1 MTDKLLA
8 GRRGDVMNEDNEPN
22 GSLGPEIIDT
32 RDEKI
37 GHISPH
43 LTSSPPLLRV
53 WWCYSIRGRGH
64 TPSPRL
70 VVSNFDIYLQ

>member
-1 MTDKLLA
+1 
-8 GRRGDVMNEDNEPN
+8 MNEDNEPN

-43 LTSSPPLLRV
+43 LTGSPPLLRV
-53 WWCYSIRGRGH
+53 
-64 TPSPRL
+64 
-70 VVSNFDIYLQ
+70 VVVLFNQGTGKHSGSEISLLQF

>member
-1 MTDKLLA
+1 
-8 GRRGDVMNEDNEPN
+8 MNEDNEPN

-43 LTSSPPLLRV
+43 LTGSPPLLRV
-53 WWCYSIRGRGH
+53 WWWCYSIRGRGH
-64 TPSPRL
+64 TPGPRL
-70 VVSNFDIYLQ
+70 VFSNFDIYICIDIQNI

>member
-1 MTDKLLA
+1 
-8 GRRGDVMNEDNEPN
+8 MNEDNEPN

-43 LTSSPPLLRV
+43 LTGSPPLLRV
-53 WWCYSIRGRGH
+53 WWWCYSIRDGDTLRV
-64 TPSPRL
+64 R
-70 VVSNFDIYLQ
+70 D

>member
-1 MTDKLLA
+1 
-8 GRRGDVMNEDNEPN
+8 MNEDNEPN

-43 LTSSPPLLRV
+43 LTGSPPLLRV
-53 WWCYSIRGRGH
+53 RWWCYSIRGRGH
-64 TPSPRL
+64 TPGPIL
-70 VVSNFDIYLQ
+70 VFSTFDIYLH